1 MLKKLKVGQTVV
13 RGCSIDGVVRNIQ
26 CVLAIYSGY
35 VSFIRVGQMKCRRYT
50 CPQKNNYQSSKMQLT
65 SQFCQPRLALWNR
78 HVASALR
85 KASEFMKTLL
95 LSLLLL
101 SQVAWSSTP
110 MKTDTYENPVLDQ
123 FSEEG
128 FVDCVFR
135 IVERSESGKNYRLR
149 LQATYSGEIVGM
161 DVEVAKNIQSGFDAE
176 MNLKKENVYR
186 QGVVFIRTGPE
197 SDRLINALAKL
208 YGVQDTKRQMRL
220 EETFTAIA
228 LHQEPLQMEQQLVK
242 IKIFGRDGEP
252 FDEQA
257 YYESFLNLDL
267 KEGFVFWNEKDPDY
281 RKPLIQGLS
290 Q

>member
-1 MLKKLKVGQTVV
+1 
-13 RGCSIDGVVRNIQ
+13 
-26 CVLAIYSGY
+26 
-35 VSFIRVGQMKCRRYT
+35 
-50 CPQKNNYQSSKMQLT
+50 
-65 SQFCQPRLALWNR
+65 
-78 HVASALR
+78 
-85 KASEFMKTLL
+85 MKTLL

-110 MKTDTYENPVLDQ
+110 MKTDTYGNPVLDQ

-135 IVERSESGKNYRLR
+135 IVERSESVKSYRLR
-149 LQATYSGEIVGM
+149 LQATYSGEVVGM

-208 YGVQDTKRQMRL
+208 YGVQDNKRQMRL

>member
-1 MLKKLKVGQTVV
+1 
-13 RGCSIDGVVRNIQ
+13 
-26 CVLAIYSGY
+26 
-35 VSFIRVGQMKCRRYT
+35 
-50 CPQKNNYQSSKMQLT
+50 
-65 SQFCQPRLALWNR
+65 
-78 HVASALR
+78 
-85 KASEFMKTLL
+85 MKTIL

-101 SQVAWSSTP
+101 SQVAWSSTS
-110 MKTDTYENPVLDQ
+110 MKTDTYGNPVLDQ

-135 IVERSESGKNYRLR
+135 IVERSESVKSYRLR
-149 LQATYSGEIVGM
+149 LQATYSGEVVGM

-267 KEGFVFWNEKDPDY
+267 KEGIVFWNEKDPDY

>member
-1 MLKKLKVGQTVV
+1 
-13 RGCSIDGVVRNIQ
+13 
-26 CVLAIYSGY
+26 
-35 VSFIRVGQMKCRRYT
+35 
-50 CPQKNNYQSSKMQLT
+50 
-65 SQFCQPRLALWNR
+65 
-78 HVASALR
+78 
-85 KASEFMKTLL
+85 MKTLL

-110 MKTDTYENPVLDQ
+110 MKTDTYGNPVLDQ

-135 IVERSESGKNYRLR
+135 IVKRSESVRSYRLR
-149 LQATYSGEIVGM
+149 LQATYSGEVVGM

-208 YGVQDTKRQMRL
+208 YGVQDNKRQMRL

>member
-1 MLKKLKVGQTVV
+1 
-13 RGCSIDGVVRNIQ
+13 
-26 CVLAIYSGY
+26 
-35 VSFIRVGQMKCRRYT
+35 
-50 CPQKNNYQSSKMQLT
+50 
-65 SQFCQPRLALWNR
+65 
-78 HVASALR
+78 
-85 KASEFMKTLL
+85 MKTLL

-110 MKTDTYENPVLDQ
+110 MKTDTYGNPVLDQ

-135 IVERSESGKNYRLR
+135 IVKRSESVRSYRLR
-149 LQATYSGEIVGM
+149 LQATYSGEVVGM

-176 MNLKKENVYR
+176 MSLKKENVYR

-208 YGVQDTKRQMRL
+208 YGVQDNKRQMRL

>member
-1 MLKKLKVGQTVV
+1 
-13 RGCSIDGVVRNIQ
+13 
-26 CVLAIYSGY
+26 
-35 VSFIRVGQMKCRRYT
+35 
-50 CPQKNNYQSSKMQLT
+50 
-65 SQFCQPRLALWNR
+65 
-78 HVASALR
+78 
-85 KASEFMKTLL
+85 MKTLL

-110 MKTDTYENPVLDQ
+110 MKTDTYGNPVLDQ

-135 IVERSESGKNYRLR
+135 IVKRSESVKSYRLR
-149 LQATYSGEIVGM
+149 LQATYSGEVVGM

-208 YGVQDTKRQMRL
+208 YGVQDNKRQMRL

>member
-1 MLKKLKVGQTVV
+1 
-13 RGCSIDGVVRNIQ
+13 
-26 CVLAIYSGY
+26 
-35 VSFIRVGQMKCRRYT
+35 MK
-50 CPQKNNYQSSKMQLT
+50 M
-65 SQFCQPRLALWNR
+65 
-78 HVASALR
+78 
-85 KASEFMKTLL
+85 LL

-101 SQVAWSSTP
+101 SQVAWSSTS
-110 MKTDTYENPVLDQ
+110 MKTDTYGNPVLDQ

-128 FVDCVFR
+128 FVDCVLR
-135 IVERSESGKNYRLR
+135 IVERSESVKSHRLR
-149 LQATYSGEIVGM
+149 LRATYSGEVVGM
-161 DVEVAKNIQSGFDAE
+161 DVEVAKNIQSGFDSE

-208 YGVQDTKRQMRL
+208 YGMQDTKRQIRL

-257 YYESFLNLDL
+257 YYESFFNLDL

-281 RKPLIQGLS
+281 RIPLIQGLS